1 MEIRIAIC
9 DDEELICKQ
18 VGDMIESILT
28 QDYGKKNVL
37 HTIDIFSDGQSLC
50 EKLKE
55 KTYDLIFLDIEL
67 PDTDGVTIGS
77 YIRETLQD
85 EKTQIAYISAKS
97 QYAIKLFDF
106 RPINFLVKPITSE
119 AVKKVIDKYIA
130 IETKG
135 MDSFKMRRG
144 KHIHMIHYEDI
155 LYFESKERKI
165 FVHCVKP
172 ELDVAY
178 YDNMDKVYESIK
190 QSDFLYIHKSFLV
203 NFRYVQEY
211 SYEKVKMVDGTE
223 IPISQS
229 KRKEIREKMQ
239 KLLCEE

>member
-1 MEIRIAIC
+1 MEIKIAIC
-9 DDEELICKQ
+9 DDEELICRQ
-18 VGDMIESILT
+18 IRDMIEHIIE
-28 QDYGKKNVL
+28 QDYRKKNIL
-37 HTIDIFSDGQSLC
+37 HTIDAYTDGQSLC
-50 EKLKE
+50 ENLKQNS
-55 KTYDLIFLDIEL
+55 YDLIFLDIEL

-77 YIRETLQD
+77 YIREQLQD

-106 RPINFLVKPITSE
+106 RPINFLVKPITSD

-135 MDSFKMRRG
+135 MDSFKIKKGR
-144 KHIHMIHYEDI
+144 HIHMIHYEDI
-155 LYFESKERKI
+155 LYFESKERKV

-178 YDNMDKVYESIK
+178 YDNLDKVYDSMK
-190 QSDFLYIHKSFLV
+190 HSGFLYIHKSFLV

-229 KRKEIREKMQ
+229 KRKEIREEMQ